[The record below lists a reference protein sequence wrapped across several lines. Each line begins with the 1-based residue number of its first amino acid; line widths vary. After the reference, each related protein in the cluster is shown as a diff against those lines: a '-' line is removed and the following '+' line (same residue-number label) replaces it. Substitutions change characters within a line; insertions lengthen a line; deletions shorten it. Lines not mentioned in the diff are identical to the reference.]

1 MEYDRAMKAKSLS
14 KVGARKTRTPAK
26 ARPAKRKATKARA
39 VVSVGAPSIPRRWAW
54 HYRTLLALRDRLMQD
69 AQRKRHEAAAAIE
82 PHSMHLADSATDEFD
97 HDLAL
102 AMLAREE
109 SAVTEINDA
118 ITRILERRYGLCEE
132 TGERIPAARL
142 RALPWCRFGR
152 EVEAELER
160 SGTVTKFRL
169 PAPVSIRGAKPNLPD
184 AGKVPPETLMEGE
197 AVEEAE
203 TEVAAEEAPP
213 AEAEE
218 TEPPPAPAPKRK
230 SGAKPARLVAFV
242 RRR

>member
-1 MEYDRAMKAKSLS
+1 MEYHPDMKAKSLR
-14 KVGARKTRTPAK
+14 KVGARKKRTLAK
-26 ARPAKRKATKARA
+26 AQSRQRKSTPVRA
-39 VVSVGAPSIPRRWAW
+39 VAGAAAPAIPRRWAW

-69 AQRKRHEAAAAIE
+69 AQRKRRDVADAIE
-82 PHSMHLADSATDEFD
+82 SHSMHLADSATDEFD

-118 ITRILERRYGLCEE
+118 ITRILENRYGHCEE
-132 TGERIPAARL
+132 TGEKIPAARL

-160 SGTVTKFRL
+160 AGTVTKFRL
-169 PAPVSIRGAKPNLPD
+169 PGPGSVRGTKPTLPD
-184 AGKVPPETLMEGE
+184 TGRIPPETLMEGE
-197 AVEEAE
+197 TVEEAG
-203 TEVAAEEAPP
+203 TEVPAAEVAPIEP
-213 AEAEE
+213 EE
-218 TEPPPAPAPKRK
+218 TEAAPAAAPKRK
-230 SGAKPARLVAFV
+230 AGTRPARLVAFV

>member
-1 MEYDRAMKAKSLS
+1 MKAKSLS
-14 KVGARKTRTPAK
+14 KVGARKARTPAK
-26 ARPAKRKATKARA
+26 ARAAKRKAAKVRT
-39 VVSVGAPSIPRRWAW
+39 VVSVPAPSIPRRWAW
-54 HYRTLLALRDRLMQD
+54 HYRTLLALRDRLLLD
-69 AQRKRHEAAAAIE
+69 TQRKRHDAADAIE

-118 ITRILERRYGLCEE
+118 VTRILEGRYGRCEE
-132 TGERIPAARL
+132 TGEKIPAARL

-169 PAPVSIRGAKPNLPD
+169 PAPVSIRGVKPTLPD
-184 AGKVPPETLMEGE
+184 TGKIPPETLMEGE
-197 AVEEAE
+197 TVEETE
-203 TEVAAEEAPP
+203 TEVAAEEVPP

-218 TEPPPAPAPKRK
+218 SEVAPAPVPKRK
-230 SGAKPARLVAFV
+230 SGARRARLVAFV

>member
-1 MEYDRAMKAKSLS
+1 M
-14 KVGARKTRTPAK
+14 KTRV
-26 ARPAKRKATKARA
+26 A
-39 VVSVGAPSIPRRWAW
+39 VSAAAPSIPRRWAW

-69 AQRKRHEAAAAIE
+69 TQRKRHDAADAIE

-109 SAVTEINDA
+109 RAVTEINDA
-118 ITRILERRYGLCEE
+118 ITRILEGRYGVCEE
-132 TGERIPAARL
+132 SGERIPSARL

-169 PAPVSIRGAKPNLPD
+169 PAPVSIRGVRPNLPD
-184 AGKVPPETLMEGE
+184 TGKIPPETLMEGE
-197 AVEEAE
+197 TAEEAE

-218 TEPPPAPAPKRK
+218 TAAAPAPAPKRK
-230 SGAKPARLVAFV
+230 SGPKRARLAAYV

>member
-1 MEYDRAMKAKSLS
+1 MKAKSLS
-14 KVGARKTRTPAK
+14 KGGAKKTRLPAK
-26 ARPAKRKATKARA
+26 TRVVKRKAQQARA
-39 VVSVGAPSIPRRWAW
+39 VVSAAVPSIPRRWAW
-54 HYRTLLALRDRLMQD
+54 HYRTLLALRGRLMQD
-69 AQRKRHEAAAAIE
+69 ALRKRHDAADAIE

-118 ITRILERRYGLCEE
+118 ITRLLEGRYGRCEE

-160 SGTVTKFRL
+160 CGTVTKFRL
-169 PAPVSIRGAKPNLPD
+169 PAPVSIRGSRPNLPD
-184 AGKVPPETLMEGE
+184 TGKIPPETLMEGE

-203 TEVAAEEAPP
+203 TEVAAEEALSAEEKR
-213 AEAEE
+213 AEAA
-218 TEPPPAPAPKRK
+218 PVPASKRK
-230 SGAKPARLVAFV
+230 SGPKRARLVAFV